1 MARQFATADAS
12 RDERRPSPMAPTFG
26 PAPAMKMTKPAP
38 ESVLTARANFDMKR
52 APHDAKEIQLRT
64 PSRC

>member
-1 MARQFATADAS
+1 
-12 RDERRPSPMAPTFG
+12 MAPTFG

-38 ESVLTARANFDMKR
+38 ESVLIARVNLHAKR
-52 APHDAKEIQLRT
+52 APHDAKEMELRT